1 MDKVTSGSITL
12 DKSSSF
18 LYVECDSEAFLY
30 FVVSVIFF
38 PFTQYRIFNVGLS
51 MIKFI
56 LVLSVCSFLTG
67 ECKPPVQP
75 PIVYNS
81 WADCAT
87 DASVKSLELLQEE
100 GKDNVNQYR
109 LAVKFGCYPVS
120 ET

>member
-75 PIVYNS
+75 PIVYDS

>member
-87 DASVKSLELLQEE
+87 DASVKSLELLQKE
-100 GKDNVNQYR
+100 GKDNVNKYR

>member
-1 MDKVTSGSITL
+1 MTSGSITL

-56 LVLSVCSFLTG
+56 LVLSVCSFLTE

-87 DASVKSLELLQEE
+87 DASVKSLELLQKE
-100 GKDNVNQYR
+100 GKDNVNKYR

>member
-75 PIVYNS
+75 PIVYDS

-109 LAVKFGCYPVS
+109 LAVKFGCYPIS